1 MQIWYLSVIIIALF
15 LWTTFRFTESRA
27 FPNKPDNEVL
37 KPNVGSDV
45 LKKLVLKKSVYNST
59 YPITKSEAV
68 GDEIVFKIAIISDMD
83 KLSKLSKS
91 DTWKSLYKT
100 GTLTWDK
107 DKKVTIN
114 WDKEER
120 TLESKYS
127 YSGRGMELSELVTFN
142 GKLFSPDDR
151 TGIVYLIENDNFY
164 PWVVLLD
171 GPGKIN
177 KGFKSEW
184 ATVKEEHLY
193 VGSSG
198 MEWITSDGKIDNLNA
213 MWVKKVNRYGKISNI
228 NWEKNY
234 EALREALNAP
244 YPGYIWNEAA
254 AWSDIHGK
262 WFFLPRKMSQSAY
275 NSSADEKMGT
285 NKLLSTK
292 DFKEITVID
301 VGQKNPE
308 RGFSSFKFLP
318 TSEDK
323 IIVALKSVEVGKT
336 TQTFILAFTIKGDI
350 LLEETKIGDEKYEG
364 FEFI

>member
-177 KGFKSEW
+177 K
-184 ATVKEEHLY
+184 
-193 VGSSG
+193 
-198 MEWITSDGKIDNLNA
+198 D
-213 MWVKKVNRYGKISNI
+213 
-228 NWEKNY
+228 
-234 EALREALNAP
+234 
-244 YPGYIWNEAA
+244 
-254 AWSDIHGK
+254 
-262 WFFLPRKMSQSAY
+262 
-275 NSSADEKMGT
+275 
-285 NKLLSTK
+285 
-292 DFKEITVID
+292 
-301 VGQKNPE
+301 
-308 RGFSSFKFLP
+308 
-318 TSEDK
+318 
-323 IIVALKSVEVGKT
+323 
-336 TQTFILAFTIKGDI
+336 
-350 LLEETKIGDEKYEG
+350 
-364 FEFI
+364 